1 MAPHAWITGEIQ
13 LKACSSLSSYTNN
26 TASIGFQ
33 SSSCR
38 PQGEDGA
45 VGPSVEELAQAQH
58 RVHEQHELEEELQV
72 VRDFNAGG
80 MQHLGF
86 ISCKLAA
93 LVKEQK
99 EMTKKL
105 R

>member
-1 MAPHAWITGEIQ
+1 MAPHAWITAKIQ

-26 TASIGFQ
+26 TASIGFR

-45 VGPSVEELAQAQH
+45 IIGPSVEELAQAQH
-58 RVHEQHELEEELQV
+58 RVREQHELEEELQV

-80 MQHLGF
+80 IQHLGG
-86 ISCKLAA
+86 IMSNCNL
-93 LVKEQK
+93 
-99 EMTKKL
+99 
-105 R
+105 